1 MIKNA
6 KRFSELLES
15 IGATENDTERDNA
28 GDRIIEGWEQLLK
41 NTANKVIGKNLIM
54 CSTAVEW

>member
-15 IGATENDTERDNA
+15 IGATENDTKRDNA
-28 GDRIIEGWEQLLK
+28 GDRIIKGWEQLLK

-54 CSTAVEW
+54 CSRAVEW